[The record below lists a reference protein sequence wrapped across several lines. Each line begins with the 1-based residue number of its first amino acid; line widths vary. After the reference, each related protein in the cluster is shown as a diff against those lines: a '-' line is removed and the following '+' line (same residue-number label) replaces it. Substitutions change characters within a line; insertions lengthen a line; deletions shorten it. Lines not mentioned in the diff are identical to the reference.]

1 MSDGSVFLLISVS
14 LIDAIIDIYRVQ
26 TGIYNVGNI
35 RRIIPVKRFPRV
47 WTRVVKKKKK
57 KMPTKHG
64 FLRTAFSV
72 CSIIVNG
79 QTDGQ
84 RE

>member
-1 MSDGSVFLLISVS
+1 M
-14 LIDAIIDIYRVQ
+14 Q

-57 KMPTKHG
+57 NADQTRFSPYC
-64 FLRTAFSV
+64 FLCMLDNRERTDGRTA
-72 CSIIVNG
+72 
-79 QTDGQ
+79 
-84 RE
+84 